1 MDSGENV
8 ITLLQN
14 GVLTNS
20 LKPVFIS
27 WRSQSNITV
36 LMTVVGD
43 IHTNSNKGKGKL
55 TSMLVVRNRITFR
68 NKNIKFQLSH
78 ITLGIESVL

>member
-43 IHTNSNKGKGKL
+43 IHTNSNKKKDYK
-55 TSMLVVRNRITFR
+55 T
-68 NKNIKFQLSH
+68 
-78 ITLGIESVL
+78 